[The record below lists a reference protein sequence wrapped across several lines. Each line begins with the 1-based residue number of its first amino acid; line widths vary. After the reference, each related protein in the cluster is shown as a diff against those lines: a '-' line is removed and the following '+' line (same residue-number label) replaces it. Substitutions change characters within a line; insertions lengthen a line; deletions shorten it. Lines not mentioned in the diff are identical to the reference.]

1 MKQETR
7 DGTGDGGC
15 RYRLEIRGTLGPSG
29 SRWFG
34 AETVWSAGPN
44 TVLLLRVADQS
55 DLHGRLRRVHD
66 LNLELVAV
74 HRLDEGSG
82 P

>member
-1 MKQETR
+1 MRQEQR
-7 DGTGDGGC
+7 DGTEDGG
-15 RYRLEIRGTLGPSG
+15 RLYRLEIRGTLGRDG

-34 AETVWSAGPN
+34 ADTVSCAGPN

-74 HRLDEGSG
+74 QRLDDGSG